1 MAPQSADLG
10 SRSRFRARSPMR
22 HPATT
27 FAGCAALL
35 VAGWPGSVTAQ
46 INCETIPAG
55 PDQTDCYIGLGRIN
69 REKAAIAAGV
79 ARQQSDVA
87 IYRSITG
94 TSTNKKMR
102 RTRSAR

>member
-10 SRSRFRARSPMR
+10 SWSRSRARSPMR
-22 HPATT
+22 HRATT

-35 VAGWPGSVTAQ
+35 IAGWPSSATAQ

-55 PDQTDCYIGLGRIN
+55 PDRTDCYIGLSRIN
-69 REKAAIAAGV
+69 REKAAIAAGA

-94 TSTNKKMR
+94 TSSNKKMR
-102 RTRSAR
+102 RMRSTR